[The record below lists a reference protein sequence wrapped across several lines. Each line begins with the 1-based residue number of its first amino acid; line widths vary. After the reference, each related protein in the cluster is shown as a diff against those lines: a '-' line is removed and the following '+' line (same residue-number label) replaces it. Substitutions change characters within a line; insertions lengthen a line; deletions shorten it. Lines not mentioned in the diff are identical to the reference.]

1 MALRAV
7 WQAGSAFV
15 VACLV
20 GAPGIGVPLSVAVA
34 VCGLAS
40 FGVRR
45 AMPVW
50 PPVTALPAFGWQQTM
65 AGVGGA
71 YAAAAVFAFFFSLFW
86 ACLNALSLSPII
98 LQMSS
103 FSLFR

>member
-1 MALRAV
+1 MAFRAV

-20 GAPGIGVPLSVAVA
+20 GAPGIVVPPSVAVA

-50 PPVTALPAFGWQQTM
+50 PPVTALPAFGWQQAM
-65 AGVGGA
+65 GGWGLRCRSRFRFLLQPVLGLPECA
-71 YAAAAVFAFFFSLFW
+71 FAQPHYFADVFLLFV
-86 ACLNALSLSPII
+86 
-98 LQMSS
+98 
-103 FSLFR
+103 

>member
-1 MALRAV
+1 MAFRAV

-50 PPVTALPAFGWQQTM
+50 PPVTALPAFGWQQAM
-65 AGVGGA
+65 AGVGGLTLPQP
-71 YAAAAVFAFFFSLFW
+71 FSPSSS
-86 ACLNALSLSPII
+86 ACSGPA
-98 LQMSS
+98 
-103 FSLFR
+103 